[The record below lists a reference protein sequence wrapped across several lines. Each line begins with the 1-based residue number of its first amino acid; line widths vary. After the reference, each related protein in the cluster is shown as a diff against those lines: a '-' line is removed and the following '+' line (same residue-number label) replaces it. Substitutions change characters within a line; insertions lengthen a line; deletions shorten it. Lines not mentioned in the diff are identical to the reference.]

1 MVRFFTTGVQGRT
14 RSELEC
20 SLHLGSGTFL
30 FYPVFSVPPSL
41 RAMPAHAPLMFRK
54 GFLGGV
60 FLIGFFTRNESFSIH
75 DLRITLSMSVY
86 RADHLQWVSVLKE

>member
-1 MVRFFTTGVQGRT
+1 
-14 RSELEC
+14 
-20 SLHLGSGTFL
+20 
-30 FYPVFSVPPSL
+30 
-41 RAMPAHAPLMFRK
+41 MFRK

-75 DLRITLSMSVY
+75 DLRTTLSMSVY